1 MGVRTALFRSLAS
14 QLGRPRGLYGRLV
27 ARMLNKGNRDA
38 ITAAVDALA
47 PTPTDTV
54 ADLGFGGGLGLGL
67 LIERAGLVHG
77 IDYSPSMVERAAR
90 RFHSGKLRLH
100 TGSMTALPLAD
111 AELDGLITL
120 NTIYFIEDVALAFT
134 EMTRVLRPGGRAV
147 IGLMDPAAMAGL
159 PVVEHGFRVRPVAEV
174 IDTLAGAGL
183 DLVDH
188 REIGRHGGAYHLLV
202 VQRA

>member
-1 MGVRTALFRSLAS
+1 M
-14 QLGRPRGLYGRLV
+14 
-27 ARMLNKGNRDA
+27 
-38 ITAAVDALA
+38 
-47 PTPTDTV
+47 

-67 LIERAGLVHG
+67 LIERAGLAHG

-134 EMTRVLRPGGRAV
+134 ETGQPRSTARRPRHCGYALACWIISDR
-147 IGLMDPAAMAGL
+147 PA
-159 PVVEHGFRVRPVAEV
+159 
-174 IDTLAGAGL
+174 
-183 DLVDH
+183 
-188 REIGRHGGAYHLLV
+188 
-202 VQRA
+202 